1 MVHNRL
7 TPKSDQLLISHYNII
22 PETNIVVARI
32 KEMIINSSWFLN
44 KFSLSALQEMYGEQ
58 NGEYSYWC

>member
-1 MVHNRL
+1 MVHNPL

-32 KEMIINSSWFLN
+32 KEMIINSSCFLN